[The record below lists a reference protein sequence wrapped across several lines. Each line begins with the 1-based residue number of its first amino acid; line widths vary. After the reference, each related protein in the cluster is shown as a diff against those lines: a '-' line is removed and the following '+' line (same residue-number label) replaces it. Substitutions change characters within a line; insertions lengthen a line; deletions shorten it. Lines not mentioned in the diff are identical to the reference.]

1 LVNEMMVAGDD
12 PIQPIQVVLSMM
24 HTAKLVKGK

>member
-1 LVNEMMVAGDD
+1 MMVAGDD
-12 PIQPIQVVLSMM
+12 PIQPIQVVLFMM